1 VVREPTGLMML
12 TSENWDRQVLGSP
25 VPFAVG
31 FFAEWCVPC
40 RTMSPALQGAAA
52 ALWDRMRFG
61 QVDVE
66 ASPELAVRCGIQGL
80 PTLLIF
86 TRGEEVQRRVGL
98 MAREDLFELLES
110 RAAGSA
116 RTA

>member
-1 VVREPTGLMML
+1 VREATGLMLL
-12 TSENWDRQVLGSP
+12 TAENWERQVLGSP

-31 FFAEWCVPC
+31 FFADWCVPC
-40 RTMSPALQGAAA
+40 RTMSPALQGASA

-66 ASPELAVRCGIQGL
+66 ENPELAARCSIQGL

-86 TRGEEVQRRVGL
+86 CRGQEVQRRVGL

-110 RAAGSA
+110 QAAGSA

>member
-1 VVREPTGLMML
+1 LREPAGLVTL
-12 TSENWDRQVLGSP
+12 NEENWDREVLGSP

-40 RTMSPALQGAAA
+40 RTMAPALQGAAA
-52 ALWDRMRFG
+52 ALWSRMRFG
-61 QVDVE
+61 SVDVE
-66 ASPELAVRCGIQGL
+66 ESPELATRYAVQGL

-86 TRGEEVQRRVGL
+86 TGGDVVQRRVGL

-110 RAAGSA
+110 QAAGSA

>member
-1 VVREPTGLMML
+1 MREPAGVMTL
-12 TSENWDRQVLGSP
+12 TAENWDHEVLRSP

-31 FFAEWCVPC
+31 FFADWCVPC
-40 RTMSPALQGAAA
+40 RTMAPSLQGAAA
-52 ALWDRMRFG
+52 ALWNRMRFG

-66 ASPELAVRCGIQGL
+66 QSPELAARHSIQGL

-86 TRGEEVQRRVGL
+86 TRGEVVQRRVGL
-98 MAREDLFELLES
+98 MAREDLFEMLES
-110 RAAGSA
+110 QAAGSA